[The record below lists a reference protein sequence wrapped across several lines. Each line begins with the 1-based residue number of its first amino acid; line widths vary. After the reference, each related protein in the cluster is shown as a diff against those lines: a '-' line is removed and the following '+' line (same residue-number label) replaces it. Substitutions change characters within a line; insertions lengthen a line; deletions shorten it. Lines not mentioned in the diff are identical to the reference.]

1 MTEASL
7 SLAVPKW
14 RDLFV
19 MTKPTI
25 TLLVVITAIP
35 GLLLG
40 ASSLPE
46 YSLLL
51 WTCLGA
57 GLASSSAA
65 VFNQVVEHKID
76 QTMQRTKKRGV
87 ASNRISRFEAS
98 VFGLV
103 LGALG
108 MGILYTQVNP
118 LSAYVALSGHV
129 FYVVVYTL
137 ILKKRTVQNIVIG
150 GAAGSVGPLI
160 GFAAASNSLPW
171 EAWVMF
177 ALIFLWTPPHFWA
190 LALKYQNDYA
200 AAGIPMYPVVHGD
213 HKTRKV
219 IYLYALTLVPVVG
232 SFYLMTSVGFWG
244 ATISM
249 LLTLKFSYDTWRLY
263 RSGTNDLAMPVFH
276 YSCLYT
282 FLVFGIIAIERLIH
296 LLPKV
301 G

>member
-1 MTEASL
+1 MAETSI
-7 SLAVPKW
+7 SFAVPKW
-14 RDLFV
+14 RDLFA

-35 GLLLG
+35 GILMG
-40 ASSLPE
+40 AATLPE
-46 YSLLL
+46 FSLLA

-87 ASNRISRFEAS
+87 ASNRISRLEAAL
-98 VFGLV
+98 FGLV
-103 LGALG
+103 LGVLG
-108 MGILYTQVNP
+108 IGLLYVAVNP
-118 LSAYVALSGHV
+118 LTAYVALSGHV
-129 FYVVVYTL
+129 FYVVIYTL

-160 GFAAASNSLPW
+160 GFAAVSNSLPW

-200 AAGIPMYPVVHGD
+200 SAGIPMYPVVHGD
-213 HKTRKV
+213 HKTRKA

-232 SFYLMTSVGFWG
+232 SFYLMTSVGIWG
-244 ATISM
+244 ATLSM
-249 LLTLKFSYDTWRLY
+249 MLTLKFSFDTWRLY
-263 RSGTNDLAMPVFH
+263 RSGSNDLAMPVFH

-282 FLVFGIIAIERLIH
+282 FLVFGVIAIERFIF
-296 LLPKV
+296 LLPKA